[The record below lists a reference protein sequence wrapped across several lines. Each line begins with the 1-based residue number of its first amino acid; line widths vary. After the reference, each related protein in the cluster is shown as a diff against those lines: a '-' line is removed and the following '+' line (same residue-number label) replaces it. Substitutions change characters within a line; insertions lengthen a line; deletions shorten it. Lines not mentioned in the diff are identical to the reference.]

1 MPLLILEIKTL
12 KVVFPFPNK
21 DGVESLTNVDA
32 GTFQIQLG
40 KLAEVLAQKLK
51 REATKQIGFTG
62 LDLHVLIR
70 QAMWTYSLLF
80 YLNAE
85 ERRNTDSNW
94 RDAYTI
100 VTLPLVRNMIDCLFS
115 ITLILQDPAVYGP
128 RFRLGG
134 FRRMQA
140 VLMEN
145 QKRYGGKPEWDAW
158 LTKRRDAIDLSVGS
172 SGMKMADLASAQ
184 DWPTLGRYAKAPG
197 PGGTFSQHQKFFR
210 TFLYGPWRE
219 YSALAHATFEGLSD
233 KALFYM
239 EDSVPVDERHK
250 ISDSQPLVMSTH
262 LSRAAAVLL
271 CIVTELQSHFR
282 FDDDGARINE
292 RINEMWSALVP
303 IPEIKELYDERYK
316 QLMKDR
322 GINP

>member
-1 MPLLILEIKTL
+1 MSTDIH
-12 KVVFPFPNK
+12 
-21 DGVESLTNVDA
+21 VDA

-51 REATKQIGFTG
+51 REVTKHLGYIG

-85 ERRNTDSNW
+85 ERRDTDSNW

-100 VTLPLVRNMIDCLFS
+100 VTLPLVRNMIDCLFN

-134 FRRMQA
+134 FKKMQA
-140 VLMEN
+140 VLTEAE
-145 QKRYGGKPEWDAW
+145 KRYGGKPEWDAW
-158 LTKRRDAIDLSVGS
+158 LTKRRDAIDLSVRS
-172 SGMKMADLASAQ
+172 SGMRMADLASAP

-197 PGGTFSQHQKFFR
+197 PGATFSPHQKFLR

-250 ISDSQPLVMSTH
+250 ISDSQPLIKSTH

-271 CIVTELQSHFR
+271 CIVTELQAHFR
-282 FDDDGARINE
+282 FHDNGPHINE
-292 RINEMWSALVP
+292 RINEMWKALTP

-316 QLMKDR
+316 QLMEDK
-322 GINP
+322 GINR